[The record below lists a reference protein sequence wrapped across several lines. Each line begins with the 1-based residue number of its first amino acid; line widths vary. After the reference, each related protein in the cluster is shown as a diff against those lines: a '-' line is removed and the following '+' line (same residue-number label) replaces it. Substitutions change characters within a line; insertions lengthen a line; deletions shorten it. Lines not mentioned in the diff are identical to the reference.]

1 MNLDSGSGAAI
12 EANAKSRGVKVIDY
26 DRLTLKG
33 SAAYYVSF
41 DNVEVGKLQGQGLV
55 EVPDELGAAK
65 PAIAELNGSPTDN
78 NATLFK
84 QGYDSVL
91 KPLYDAGKAT
101 KVADQSVP
109 DWDNQQALTIFEQM
123 LQKTNNKID
132 GVLAANDGLGNS
144 AISALKARKLK
155 QLPVTGQDATPQG
168 IQNILAGDQ
177 CMTVYKAV
185 KKEADAASKLAIA
198 LAKGEQPEAGLVNG
212 KTNDTAR
219 DVPSVLLTP
228 AGDHQGQ
235 RQGGLRRRLPEAKRG
250 CLHRQVRR
258 AVHGGRHLLV
268 KMATGAPPPAA
279 PHRPRGPGGGVES
292 VTDAPILELRG
303 VSKSFGAVQ
312 ALYEVDFHVRAGEV
326 MALVGDNGAGK
337 STLIKCIAGIY
348 SIDSGEVLFEGEP
361 RHRSTARRTRRAWA
375 SRSSTRTSR
384 WPTTSTSCRTCSSAA
399 RSSTGSLRSLDELDH
414 GEARQ
419 RHAGRRCR

>member
-1 MNLDSGSGAAI
+1 MHSPMSRKALALGSALCVLAFGVAACGSDNNSSTSSGGGGAATTSSSKAQKVGVLLPDTKSSVRWESFDRPLLAAAFKAAGVPVTIENAQGDKSTQQQQAEQLITNGAKVLLLVNLDSGSGAAI
-12 EANAKSRGVKVIDY
+12 ESNAQSRGVKVIDY

-55 EVPDELGAAK
+55 DCLGSAAD
-65 PAIAELNGSPTDN
+65 PSIAELNGSPTDN

-91 KPLYDAGKAT
+91 KPLYASGKAK

-155 QLPVTGQDATPQG
+155 QIPVTGQDATPQG

-185 KKEADAASKLAIA
+185 KKEADAASSLAIS
-198 LAKGEQPEAGLVNG
+198 LATGKPVQSGLVNG

-219 DVPSVLLTP
+219 DVPSVLLK
-228 AGDHQGQ
+228 
-235 RQGGLRRRLPEAKRG
+235 PEAITKDNIKVVFDDG
-250 CLHRQVRR
+250 FL
-258 AVHGGRHLLV
+258 
-268 KMATGAPPPAA
+268 KK
-279 PHRPRGPGGGVES
+279 
-292 VTDAPILELRG
+292 TD
-303 VSKSFGAVQ
+303 VC
-312 ALYEVDFHVRAGEV
+312 
-326 MALVGDNGAGK
+326 VGKYA
-337 STLIKCIAGIY
+337 SLCTMAGI
-348 SIDSGEVLFEGEP
+348 G
-361 RHRSTARRTRRAWA
+361 
-375 SRSSTRTSR
+375 
-384 WPTTSTSCRTCSSAA
+384 
-399 RSSTGSLRSLDELDH
+399 
-414 GEARQ
+414 
-419 RHAGRRCR
+419 

>member
-1 MNLDSGSGAAI
+1 MHSPISRRMLAIGGALCALSFGIAACGSDDDNASTSGGGASTSSSGGKAQKVGVLLPDTKSSVRWESFDRPLLEAAFKAAGVPVTIDNAQGDKSTQQQQAEQQITNGAKVLLLVNLDSGSGAAI
-12 EANAKSRGVKVIDY
+12 EANAQSRGVKVIDY

-41 DNVEVGKLQGQGLV
+41 DNVKVGQLQGQGLV
-55 EVPDELGAAK
+55 DCLGDSGT
-65 PAIAELNGSPTDN
+65 PNIAELNGSPTDN

-91 KPLYDAGKAT
+91 KPLYDSGKAK

-144 AISALKARKLK
+144 VISALKSRKLK
-155 QLPVTGQDATPQG
+155 QIPVTGQDATPQG
-168 IQNILAGDQ
+168 IQNILTGDQ

-198 LAKGEQPEAGLVNG
+198 LATGKEPEAGLVNG

-228 AGDHQGQ
+228 EPITKDNIKVVFDDGFLKKEDV
-235 RQGGLRRRLPEAKRG
+235 
-250 CLHRQVRR
+250 C
-258 AVHGGRHLLV
+258 
-268 KMATGAPPPAA
+268 TGKFA
-279 PHRPRGPGGGVES
+279 S
-292 VTDAPILELRG
+292 LCTDAGL
-303 VSKSFGAVQ
+303 
-312 ALYEVDFHVRAGEV
+312 
-326 MALVGDNGAGK
+326 
-337 STLIKCIAGIY
+337 
-348 SIDSGEVLFEGEP
+348 
-361 RHRSTARRTRRAWA
+361 
-375 SRSSTRTSR
+375 
-384 WPTTSTSCRTCSSAA
+384 
-399 RSSTGSLRSLDELDH
+399 
-414 GEARQ
+414 
-419 RHAGRRCR
+419 